1 MASLIEARSTRTG
14 TPVASLSKQ
23 SNHLVI
29 IFFKDFSFQIK
40 KDQLLMKMDKTCSRT
55 RAGMKG
61 ISVWF

>member
-29 IFFKDFSFQIK
+29 IFFLRFFFSNK
-40 KDQLLMKMDKTCSRT
+40 KRPTT
-55 RAGMKG
+55 HENG
-61 ISVWF
+61 